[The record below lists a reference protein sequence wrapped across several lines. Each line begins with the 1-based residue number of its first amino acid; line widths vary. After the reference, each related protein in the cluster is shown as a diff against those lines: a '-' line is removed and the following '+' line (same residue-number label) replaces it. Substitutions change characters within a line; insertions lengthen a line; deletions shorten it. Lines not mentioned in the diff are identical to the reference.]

1 MSERPILFSG
11 PMVQAILDGR
21 KTQTRRVVK
30 PHPTA
35 REQMRG
41 FRLDWLDYGAEP
53 DRQRYGITSSVVDG
67 AEIVCPYGG
76 PGQRLWVRETW
87 RINAWGQTD
96 YVAVKYRADDA
107 ISQPIEGVQASLFRP
122 AGVSW
127 NWRSSIH
134 MPRWASRITLEIEAV
149 RCERVQEISPEDCLA
164 EGIDYDTLDTFN
176 AHQYWREEAVA
187 EYQRLWDSI
196 NGKTYPWASN
206 PWIWAITFK
215 RIERTNA

>member
-1 MSERPILFSG
+1 MTIRERPILFSG
-11 PMVQAILDGR
+11 PMVRAILDGR

-30 PHPTA
+30 PQPTS

-41 FRLDWLDYGAEP
+41 FRLDWLDHGVEP

-87 RINAWGQTD
+87 GRIEAMSTD
-96 YVAVKYRADDA
+96 IRDSLVYRADGDTPA
-107 ISQPIEGVQASLFRP
+107 MAGYWRP
-122 AGVSW
+122 
-127 NWRSSIH
+127 SIH

-149 RCERVQEISPEDCLA
+149 WCERVQDITEANAMA
-164 EGIDYDTLDTFN
+164 EGVERIELGPHEIAGLPVHPMTSSYAAAFAT
-176 AHQYWREEAVA
+176 
-187 EYQRLWDSI
+187 LWDSI
-196 NGKTYPWASN
+196 NGTKYPWASN